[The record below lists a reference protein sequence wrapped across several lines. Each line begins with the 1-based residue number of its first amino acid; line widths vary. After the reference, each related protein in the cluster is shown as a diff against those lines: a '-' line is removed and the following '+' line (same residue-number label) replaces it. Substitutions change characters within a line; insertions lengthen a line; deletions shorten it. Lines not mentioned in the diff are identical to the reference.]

1 MKLIKRANNL
11 VINLTFWEKVF
22 SLHGD
27 FTIPKNKIKS
37 IKKGPPKQTIFEL
50 KIPGTYLPSVIK
62 AGTFVNK
69 RGREFWLVTR
79 TSTNVYTVELK
90 DSYYKR
96 LVLGLKN
103 GAPDISAINR

>member
-1 MKLIKRANNL
+1 MKISNKAEDLSIK
-11 VINLTFWEKVF
+11 LTTLEKIF

-37 IKKGPPKQTIFEL
+37 IKKGHPKQTIFEL
-50 KIPGTYLPSVIK
+50 KIPGTYLPLVIK

-69 RGREFWLVTR
+69 RGREFWLVNR
-79 TSTNVYTVELK
+79 NSPNIYTIELK